1 MSKAYP
7 DFSYLI
13 KKGTPHD
20 IIKVGGLLQTTNAVT
35 DLNRAIKIK
44 KIYAV
49 NVLDNGNILIDF
61 DGVEVNP

>member
-13 KKGTPHD
+13 KKDTHHD

-35 DLNRAIKIK
+35 DLNRVIKIK

-49 NVLDNGNILIDF
+49 NVLANGSVVIDL